1 LNKRNFSL
9 EEKESAAMFAPIT
22 RSMTLTLGLCGAA
35 FSADL
40 LAESEAEKQPEPAAP
55 ALELATTNVS
65 AQGLGSTTENT
76 DAYTTGAMSTATRLN
91 LSIKETPQSVSVIT
105 RQQMDDFKLGT
116 LSEAMRQTT
125 GVVVQHLDSDRVSYS
140 SRGYTIKNFQI
151 DGMLNTFDRM
161 QSDAD
166 TIIYDRIEVVRGATG
181 LTTGAGDP
189 SATINMVRKR
199 PTAQLQALAGV
210 SGGSYDNYY
219 SYVDV
224 GGPLAFDGRLRGR
237 TVLAYRDN
245 KSIRDHY
252 ALQREVGY
260 GILEADLTDSTV
272 LAVGYDYQNKHVQG
286 SSWGTVPYWNAEG
299 GKAGLGR
306 STNMATSWS
315 SWPLKD
321 KTAFATVD
329 QQLAGGWH
337 LKAAYTH
344 RKSETDGKIYY
355 GGGGFPEADR
365 SGMSAY
371 MGHMLGE
378 QTMKVY
384 DFNVAGPYSLFGRE
398 HEMMFG
404 YGEAERGAESPYMID
419 GPQAAD
425 YGSIRDWKYMSDIGK
440 FSDTVT
446 DRNGS
451 RSKTRQ
457 KAGYLATRLSFTD
470 ELHAVLGSRY
480 GSWEESQRDNYYDSQ
495 LQLSSFDATSQRQND
510 IWTPYAGLLYDLTP
524 EYTAYVSYTDI
535 FKPQSNRDSSRKYL
549 EPVVGSNYELGLKGS
564 LLDERLNVATALFWS
579 KQDNVAEVDDSVAP
593 DPVTGEEFY
602 KSGGK
607 GNKVNGF
614 EAEVSGELLDGWNM
628 TAGYTYTHSAN
639 GDKERSN
646 TNQPLNMFRLSTA
659 YRLPGHWNALT
670 VGGAVNWQSDVYGNA
685 NRPVGRGANGRI
697 ITERTRISQDAYT
710 VVNLMSRY
718 EFDRHL
724 SASLNVN
731 NLFDKKYYDNVGF
744 YNGVYWGDPRTVT
757 LSLDWKL

>member
-1 LNKRNFSL
+1 
-9 EEKESAAMFAPIT
+9 MFAPIT
-22 RSMTLTLGLCGAA
+22 RSMTLTVGL
-35 FSADL
+35 FSMALSPDL
-40 LAESEAEKQPEPAAP
+40 LAETDPETAP
-55 ALELATTNVS
+55 QSTAQALELDATSVS
-65 AQGLGSTTENT
+65 AEGLGVNTENT
-76 DAYTTGAMSTATRLN
+76 DSYTTGAMSTATRLN
-91 LSIKETPQSVSVIT
+91 LSIKETPQSVSVVT

-125 GVVVQHLDSDRVSYS
+125 GIVVQHNDSDRVSYS
-140 SRGYTIKNFQI
+140 ARGYPINNFQI
-151 DGMLNTFDRM
+151 DGMLNTFGRM
-161 QSDAD
+161 KSDSD

-199 PTAQLQALAGV
+199 PTAQWQALAGV

-237 TVLAYRDN
+237 TVLAYRD
-245 KSIRDHY
+245 SQSFRDKY

-272 LAVGYDYQNKHVQG
+272 LAVGYDYQDKQVQG
-286 SSWGTVPYWNAEG
+286 TSWGTVPYWNADG
-299 GKAGLGR
+299 SKAGLGR

-321 KTAFATVD
+321 KTAFVTLD
-329 QQLAGGWH
+329 QQLGNGWK

-344 RKSETDGKIYY
+344 RESDTDGKVYY
-355 GGGGFPEADR
+355 GGSGFPEADR
-365 SGMSAY
+365 SGMTAY
-371 MGHMLGE
+371 MGHMLGT
-378 QTMKVY
+378 QKMSVY
-384 DFNVAGPYSLFGRE
+384 DFNLSGPYQLFGRE

-404 YGEAERGAESPYMID
+404 YGEAENRSTSPYAFNS
-419 GPQAAD
+419 PQAAD
-425 YGSIRDWKYMSDIGK
+425 YSKIRDWKYMGDIGK
-440 FSDTVT
+440 FADTVT
-446 DRNGS
+446 SLPGARGI
-451 RSKTRQ
+451 TRQ
-457 KAGYLATRLSFTD
+457 KAGYLATRLSLTD

-480 GSWEESQRDNYYDSQ
+480 GSWDESSTDYYYDAQQKLTST
-495 LQLSSFDATSQRQND
+495 DATHQRQND

-524 EYTAYVSYTDI
+524 EYTVYASYTDI
-535 FKPQSNRDSSRKYL
+535 FKPQSKRDSNRNYL
-549 EPVVGSNYELGLKGS
+549 DPVIGSNYEVGLKGS
-564 LLDERLNVATALFWS
+564 LLDERLNLATAVFWS
-579 KQDNVAEVDDSVAP
+579 KQDNVAERDNSVPP
-593 DPVTGEEFY
+593 DPVSGEEFF

-614 EAEVSGELLDGWNM
+614 EAEVSGEILSGWNM
-628 TAGYTYTHSAN
+628 TAGYTYTHSVD
-639 GDKERSN
+639 GEKQRSN
-646 TNQPLNMFRLSTA
+646 TAQPLNMLRLSTA
-659 YRLPGHWNALT
+659 YRLPGNWHALT
-670 VGGAVNWQSDVYGNA
+670 VGGAVNWQSDVYGAA

-697 ITERTRISQDAYT
+697 ITEPARINQEAYT
-710 VVNLMSRY
+710 VVKLMSRY

-724 SASLNVN
+724 SASLNVD